1 MMPPEK
7 PKTAGEAIQQT
18 LSTLRQIAGPRG
30 LGIIPDTGPKPTS
43 VVTNANGA
51 SPRDPDI
58 HKLSSVCLPQM
69 RCQLSTSLEVL
80 KHSVQAFET
89 WPQGEADATQRAQR
103 VKADASNRARAIAAS
118 KEALSTCRRLAVV
131 ADPFASRAARAVH
144 RLCTL
149 AEDAGATT
157 FRDDSETSGK
167 HSCEINVSGARF
179 IIDFSFPDLSAN
191 TVGATVKFRF
201 LVDAT
206 TERPDVDVSAS
217 FASLLRREKF
227 GLIRRAFESL
237 VLLERLSAKTAGV
250 ALTDTLRAIEDDLL
264 AAQEVER
271 KVNLSDTDRIPFG
284 HGLIVRTAT
293 GLRIT
298 YMDSHYAILGVEASA
313 AQRQLSTS
321 RAILTPRQGA
331 RPTTGPPI
339 PLFDF
344 SDCKMATVH
353 AQYVLTLHPPVVVS
367 ITVAQKLER
376 VTGIDDS
383 LKSAIRAGSM
393 RGTHVREPI
402 SGRDGRS
409 DHGDGKGYWPSLQ
422 ELLVPEVFGRFEN
435 EEDDG
440 HSKEDEFG
448 GENHAL
454 KPKRLMNEKTHW
466 SQSATEF
473 IVSTEFLKGHC
484 VQYSHSGEDVL
495 GAVMLRRVG
504 LCHPREVQA
513 ILAVLRQQIVFNEMF
528 KSCSDKLVPSTDGL
542 QMLTRQPVEVVAKD
556 APSFLRLNFYDPVIN
571 DIISMVVNI
580 GLGGDLRV
588 SLKSASSR
596 KRSCSDAKATQILRA
611 CRSVSLTIQT
621 VLQMGSMSSNVW
633 GDGSAGRR

>member
-30 LGIIPDTGPKPTS
+30 LGIIPDVGPKAVP
-43 VVTNANGA
+43 VLPYADGA
-51 SPRDPDI
+51 SPRDQDI
-58 HKLSSVCLPQM
+58 HKLSSVCLSQM
-69 RCQLSTSLEVL
+69 RCQLSASLEVL

-89 WPQGEADATQRAQR
+89 WPQGESDTTQRAQR

-118 KEALSTCRRLAVV
+118 KEALSTCTRLAVI

-144 RLCTL
+144 RLCSL

-191 TVGATVKFRF
+191 SIDAIVKFRF

-237 VLLERLSAKTAGV
+237 VILERLSAKTAGV

-298 YMDSHYAILGVEASA
+298 YMDRHYAILGVEASA

-321 RAILTPRQGA
+321 RALLTPRHGA
-331 RPTTGPPI
+331 RSTTAPPI

-344 SDCKMATVH
+344 SECKMATVH

-367 ITVAQKLER
+367 INVAQKLER

-393 RGTHVREPI
+393 RGTHVREPV
-402 SGRDGRS
+402 SGRDGRT
-409 DHGDGKGYWPSLQ
+409 DHGEGKGYWPSLQ
-422 ELLVPEVFGRFEN
+422 ELLVPAVFGRFEN
-435 EEDDG
+435 DEDDVP
-440 HSKEDEFG
+440 SKENKTVE
-448 GENHAL
+448 ENRVQ
-454 KPKRLMNEKTHW
+454 KSKRLVNQKAHW
-466 SQSATEF
+466 SQSAAEF
-473 IVSTEFLKGHC
+473 IVTTELLNGQCMQF
-484 VQYSHSGEDVL
+484 SHSGEDVI

-513 ILAVLRQQIVFNEMF
+513 ILGVLRQQIVFNEMF
-528 KSCSDKLVPSTDGL
+528 KSCFDKLVPSTDEL
-542 QMLTRQPVEVVAKD
+542 QSLTRKPIEAVAKH
-556 APSFLRLNFYDPVIN
+556 APSLLRLNFFDHITN

-580 GLGGDLRV
+580 GLGGDIRV
-588 SLKSASSR
+588 SLKSASGR
-596 KRSCSDAKATQILRA
+596 RHTCSDSKVTQILRV
-611 CRSVSLTIQT
+611 CRSVPLTIRT
-621 VLQMGSMSSNVW
+621 VLQMGGMSSNVW
-633 GDGSAGRR
+633 GDENAGRR